1 MKNCIV
7 GMLLTCT
14 INMPAKYYPIF
25 LMFQVVWSSM
35 QREFLNQYKLF
46 VDMIEK
52 CYGASN
58 IALEFTI
65 EDVLGMFSEIA
76 RTHN

>member
-1 MKNCIV
+1 
-7 GMLLTCT
+7 
-14 INMPAKYYPIF
+14 
-25 LMFQVVWSSM
+25 M

-46 VDMIEK
+46 VDMIAK

>member
-1 MKNCIV
+1 
-7 GMLLTCT
+7 
-14 INMPAKYYPIF
+14 
-25 LMFQVVWSSM
+25 MFQVVWSSM

>member
-1 MKNCIV
+1 
-7 GMLLTCT
+7 
-14 INMPAKYYPIF
+14 MPAKYYAIS
-25 LMFQVVWSSM
+25 LMFQVVWSAM